1 MDERPYGRRSP
12 ITLVHA
18 GQAVT
23 REAFS
28 GGFPVAAAPMVR
40 PDLAEDRPY
49 PASAPRRL
57 AALGAVVLSSAC

>member
-1 MDERPYGRRSP
+1 
-12 ITLVHA
+12 
-18 GQAVT
+18 VT

-40 PDLAEDRPY
+40 PDLAEDRPC